1 LHGDLS
7 LNNILLNREDGESE
21 AVGLLIDF
29 DYSIEVDSK
38 AENQR
43 DVQLTAGSASDDPL
57 IGERVATAPLDPSG
71 ENEAIRAAHSLTPRT
86 VRFTHLL

>member
-1 LHGDLS
+1 MHGDLS
-7 LNNILLNREDGESE
+7 LNNILLNREDSESE

-57 IGERVATAPLDPSG
+57 IGERVATAPLEPSG
-71 ENEAIRAAHSLTPRT
+71 ENEAITAAHSLTPRT
-86 VRFTHLL
+86 VRFAHLL